1 VLSSPPYALARATF
15 RFRGLIS
22 LAERLPLGGERE
34 VVLATFLAARLMW
47 DSTGE
52 EPLAPSLRKGR
63 AQNART
69 WLPTLALSTAFRPC
83 FQALF
88 DALAMDDR
96 STLATAWDRV
106 AASVNKLLDGPA
118 RNDVKAVASRL
129 ARETAPSTSR

>member
-1 VLSSPPYALARATF
+1 MLSSPPYALAPATF

-34 VVLATFLAARLMW
+34 VVLATFLAARLLW

-52 EPLAPSLRKGR
+52 DPLEGSLRRGR

-69 WLPTLALSTAFRPC
+69 WLPTLALSQSFRPA

-88 DALAMDDR
+88 EVLANDDR
-96 STLATAWDRV
+96 TAMATAWERV
-106 AASVNKLLDGPA
+106 ASAVNKLLDAPA
-118 RNDVKAVASRL
+118 RNDIKAIASRL
-129 ARETAPSTSR
+129 AREPATTPR

>member
-1 VLSSPPYALARATF
+1 MLASPPYALAPTTF

-47 DSTGE
+47 DSTGDD
-52 EPLAPSLRKGR
+52 PLESSLRRGR

-69 WLPTLALSTAFRPC
+69 WLPTLALTQAFRPA

-88 DALAMDDR
+88 DALGSDDR
-96 STLATAWDRV
+96 TALTVAWDRMAGLV
-106 AASVNKLLDGPA
+106 ARLLDGPA
-118 RNDVKAVASRL
+118 RNDLKAVTSRL
-129 ARETAPSTSR
+129 AREPAPSHSR

>member
-1 VLSSPPYALARATF
+1 MTF

-47 DSTGE
+47 DSTGD
-52 EPLAPSLRKGR
+52 EPLESSLRKGR

-69 WLPTLALSTAFRPC
+69 WLPTLALTQAFRPA

-88 DALAMDDR
+88 DALGSDDR
-96 STLATAWDRV
+96 TALAVAWDRV
-106 AASVNKLLDGPA
+106 ATSVAKLLDGPA
-118 RNDVKAVASRL
+118 RNDLRAVATRL
-129 ARETAPSTSR
+129 AREPVSSHPR